1 MRQKLRGLMHNGNR
15 VLQYILIV
23 TALALMLSA
32 SSCSLH
38 RGAVPGTTAT
48 AAAVSRAAAGAQEIP
63 GMCGPEDCF
72 GSALALLRSGDA
84 WAGRLRLTEL
94 ADRYPDTVWG
104 ARASYLLAGY
114 AIEEGSREALA
125 LLDDAGSLT
134 DIGDYILFNRA
145 LAFKNL
151 GLLDAS
157 LAAYDSIPVQYPD
170 SPLNSEARFR
180 KASALM
186 EAGFYARARTV
197 FSAFIK
203 DHPESALVPEAL
215 LDVAI
220 SSVVLD
226 EKAEAAKAA
235 NRILL
240 SYPAHPTAKYAVAL
254 VSELRK
260 SLEFP
265 ELTLEERFKRAERLF
280 SHARYNEAIAEYSYL
295 SKNAGERDRQRSTL
309 KLAVCEAR
317 LKRYDLA
324 EKALKDYLESR
335 NPEKESEALYWL
347 ALAAA
352 RQGKEDLL
360 VGSVRS
366 LSVKYPKSTERARAL
381 LLLANLYGGRGLK
394 DKAAFVLRQV
404 AGEFKNTEAGDEA
417 LWSIGWSAYRAGRYS
432 EALETFGPYG
442 EANPKGRQRGQFLY
456 WSGRSLEKT
465 GMKKEAAF
473 EYNRVCA
480 SGPAYYCQMARG
492 RLDMINGG
500 RREAFAP
507 FKVEDPGAAGPDPAG
522 LGAQK
527 NEDPYGEGAI
537 VWAND
542 GTAENAGPVEARE
555 DAESELSLDTRYL
568 AARELLILGLDN
580 LASKEL
586 SVLTKRYPDDP
597 EALVELAGLFYQAG
611 DYYRSMRIYYQYL
624 SKVDPDERTDA
635 AIELRA
641 YSFPP
646 GLVESVRLK
655 APAGVDPYLVA
666 AVMREESS
674 YNPGAVSVTGA
685 LGLMQIMPSTGRF
698 VARELGQ
705 GDFEPRELLNPETNI
720 RMGSWYLGYL
730 AKKFNKDMVLTIAGY
745 NAGPGA
751 VRKWVETLPPE
762 FDEFIESIPYAET
775 RNYAKKVLKSYA
787 EFRRAPAAPQRQGAI
802 RPGAIMRKGAP
813 APSESSARSMK
824 GRS

>member
-1 MRQKLRGLMHNGNR
+1 MRNGNR
-15 VLQYILIV
+15 VLQYLLTV
-23 TALALMLSA
+23 PAFTLMLSA

-38 RGAVPGTTAT
+38 RGAAPDMTAT
-48 AAAVSRAAAGAQEIP
+48 GAAGPGAAAGAEELP
-63 GMCGPEDCF
+63 GICRPEDCF

-84 WAGRLRLTEL
+84 YAGRLRLTEL
-94 ADRYPDTVWG
+94 ADMYPDTVWA

-157 LAAYDSIPVQYPD
+157 LAAYDSIPVLYPD
-170 SPLNSEARFR
+170 SPLNSEAPFR

-215 LDVAI
+215 LDIAI

-235 NRILL
+235 NRILHT
-240 SYPAHPTAKYAVAL
+240 YPAHPTAKYAVAL
-254 VSELRK
+254 VLELK
-260 SLEFP
+260 HSIEVP
-265 ELTLEERFKRAERLF
+265 ELTLEERFRRAERLF
-280 SHARYNEAIAEYSYL
+280 SHARYKEAIAEYSYL
-295 SKNAGERDRQRSTL
+295 SENAGERDRQRSTL
-309 KLAVCEAR
+309 NLAVSEAR

-324 EKALKDYLESR
+324 EKALKAYLKSR
-335 NPEKESEALYWL
+335 DPEKEREALYWL

-360 VGSVRS
+360 NDSVRD
-366 LSVKYPKSTERARAL
+366 LSIKYPKSTERARAL
-381 LLLANLYGGRGLK
+381 LLLANLYSGRGFK
-394 DKAAFVLRQV
+394 DKAASVLRQV
-404 AGEFKNTEAGDEA
+404 AGEFKNTEAADEA

-432 EALETFGPYG
+432 EALKTFISYG
-442 EANPKGRQRGQFLY
+442 ETNPKGRQRGQFLY

-465 GMKKEAAF
+465 GRKKEAAF

-480 SGPAYYCQMARG
+480 SGPAYYCQTARG

-500 RREAFAP
+500 RTEAFAP
-507 FKVEDPGAAGPDPAG
+507 FNREDPWAAGPDPAG
-522 LGAQK
+522 LEAQK
-527 NEDPYGEGAI
+527 NEDPYGDGALAL
-537 VWAND
+537 VND
-542 GTAENAGPVEARE
+542 GTAE
-555 DAESELSLDTRYL
+555 DAESGLSLDTRYL

-586 SVLTKRYPDDP
+586 SVLTKSYPDDP

-611 DYYRSMRIYYQYL
+611 DYYGSMRIYYRYL
-624 SKVDPDERTDA
+624 SNVDPDERTDA
-635 AIELRA
+635 ATELRA

-646 GLVESVRLK
+646 GIVESVRLK
-655 APAGVDPYLVA
+655 APEGADPYLVA

-698 VARELGQ
+698 VARELGRA
-705 GDFEPRELLNPETNI
+705 DFEPRELLNPETNI
-720 RMGSWYLGYL
+720 SMGSWYLDYL
-730 AKKFNKDMVLTIAGY
+730 SKKFNKDIVLTIAGY

-762 FDEFIESIPYAET
+762 FDEFIESIPYTET
-775 RNYAKKVLKSYA
+775 RNYAKKVLKSYS
-787 EFRRAPAAPQRQGAI
+787 EFRRASAAPQRQGAI
-802 RPGAIMRKGAP
+802 RAGALLRKGTP
-813 APSESSARSMK
+813 ASSESGARSVK

>member
-1 MRQKLRGLMHNGNR
+1 MRNGNR
-15 VLQYILIV
+15 VLQCLLIV
-23 TALALMLSA
+23 PAFALMLSV

-38 RGAVPGTTAT
+38 RGAAPGTAAT
-48 AAAVSRAAAGAQEIP
+48 GAAVSRAAAGAEEIP
-63 GMCGPEDCF
+63 GICRPEDCF

-94 ADRYPDTVWG
+94 ADMYPDTVWA

-157 LAAYDSIPVQYPD
+157 LAAYDSIPVLYPD
-170 SPLNSEARFR
+170 SPLNAEALFH

-186 EAGFYARARTV
+186 EAGFYARARTA

-203 DHPESALVPEAL
+203 DHTESALVPEAL
-215 LDVAI
+215 LDIAI

-235 NRILL
+235 NRILHT
-240 SYPAHPTAKYAVAL
+240 YPAHPTAKYAVAL
-254 VSELRK
+254 VIELRK
-260 SLEFP
+260 CIEVP
-265 ELTLEERFKRAERLF
+265 ELTLEERFRRAERLF
-280 SHARYNEAIAEYSYL
+280 SNARYKEAIAEYSYL
-295 SKNAGERDRQRSTL
+295 SKNAGEKDRQRSTL
-309 KLAVCEAR
+309 KLAISEAR
-317 LKRYDLA
+317 LKRYDQA
-324 EKALKDYLESR
+324 ENSLKAYLKFKD
-335 NPEKESEALYWL
+335 PEKESEALYWL

-360 VGSVRS
+360 ADSVRD
-366 LSVKYPKSTERARAL
+366 LTVKHPKSTERARAL
-381 LLLANLYGGRGLK
+381 LLLANLYGGRGFK
-394 DKAAFVLRQV
+394 DKAESVMRQV
-404 AGEFKNTEAGDEA
+404 AGEFKNTEAADEA
-417 LWSIGWSAYRAGRYS
+417 LWSIGWSAYRAGGYS
-432 EALETFGPYG
+432 EALKTFGSYG
-442 EANPKGRQRGQFLY
+442 EANPRGRQRGQFLY

-465 GMKKEAAF
+465 GRKKEAAGA
-473 EYNRVCA
+473 YNRVCA
-480 SGPAYYCQMARG
+480 SGPAYYCQMAIG
-492 RLDMINGG
+492 RLDMINGN
-500 RREAFAP
+500 RAEASFAP
-507 FKVEDPGAAGPDPAG
+507 FNREDPVAAGTDPAG
-522 LGAQK
+522 LEAQK
-527 NEDPYGEGAI
+527 NEDQYGDGA
-537 VWAND
+537 VALVND
-542 GTAENAGPVEARE
+542 GATENAGSGKARE

-568 AARELLILGLDN
+568 AARELLILGLDD

-586 SVLTKRYPDDP
+586 SALTKRYTDDP
-597 EALVELAGLFYQAG
+597 EALLELAGLFYQAG
-611 DYYRSMRIYYQYL
+611 DYYRAMRIYYQFL

-635 AIELRA
+635 AAELRA

-655 APAGVDPYLVA
+655 APEGVDPYLVA

-674 YNPGAVSVTGA
+674 YNPRAVSVTGA

-705 GDFEPRELLNPETNI
+705 ADFEPRELLNPETNI

-730 AKKFNKDMVLTIAGY
+730 AKKFNKDIVLTIAGY

-751 VRKWVETLPPE
+751 VRRWVETLPPE
-762 FDEFIESIPYAET
+762 FDEFIESIPYTET
-775 RNYAKKVLKSYA
+775 RNYAKKVLKSYS
-787 EFRRAPAAPQRQGAI
+787 EFRRGLAAPQRQEAV
-802 RPGAIMRKGAP
+802 RPGALMRKHTP
-813 APSESSARSMK
+813 APSESSARPMK
-824 GRS
+824 ERS